1 MIQNIFFSSYVIH
14 QNEKRMR
21 VWKHLLH
28 CVVQWSIER
37 STSNGPK
44 EPFWTLRRRRQ
55 SKAHLKSGVSSFSY
69 RPVYCSNG
77 CSKHYRDGFLPT
89 SFPRL
94 NPLCDWLVAIS
105 SSLIRWCLKAGIV
118 KRHRREVSIVTR
130 HHHHDKA
137 SSQGIIAR
145 HRRKASSKGII
156 ARHRQKPSPKG
167 IKKRHCKRQLI
178 LWKW

>member
-1 MIQNIFFSSYVIH
+1 
-14 QNEKRMR
+14 MR

-118 KRHRREVSIVTR
+118 ERHRPRASSRGIVTR
-130 HHHHDKA
+130 HHQNASSQDIIKRHCHKA
-137 SSQGIIAR
+137 SSQGIVAR
-145 HRRKASSKGII
+145 HRRKASSQGIV
-156 ARHRQKPSPKG
+156 ARHCRKALSQKNIHIWGHP
-167 IKKRHCKRQLI
+167 
-178 LWKW
+178 

>member
-1 MIQNIFFSSYVIH
+1 MLRLDFDPKYLFSSWRAGIGNVWPRDTVFLSLSRDMLNHELPSLSPVSIIH
-14 QNEKRMR
+14 QNEKRIW

-28 CVVQWSIER
+28 CVVHWSIER

-44 EPFWTLRRRRQ
+44 EPFWTLRRRQ

-105 SSLIRWCLKAGIV
+105 SSFIRCCLEAVLNVI
-118 KRHRREVSIVTR
+118 
-130 HHHHDKA
+130 
-137 SSQGIIAR
+137 
-145 HRRKASSKGII
+145 
-156 ARHRQKPSPKG
+156 KP
-167 IKKRHCKRQLI
+167 
-178 LWKW
+178 

>member
-1 MIQNIFFSSYVIH
+1 
-14 QNEKRMR
+14 MR

-28 CVVQWSIER
+28 CVVHWSIER

-44 EPFWTLRRRRQ
+44 EPFWTLRRRQ

-105 SSLIRWCLKAGIV
+105 SSFIRCCLQAV
-118 KRHRREVSIVTR
+118 
-130 HHHHDKA
+130 
-137 SSQGIIAR
+137 R
-145 HRRKASSKGII
+145 HRRKTSSQRNIHIWRQMFLGIFWPTYTYRNQI
-156 ARHRQKPSPKG
+156 LYHISQACLWTCGRGDVSTPSFG
-167 IKKRHCKRQLI
+167 SHLNTISTRG
-178 LWKW
+178 

>member
-1 MIQNIFFSSYVIH
+1 M
-14 QNEKRMR
+14 K

-28 CVVQWSIER
+28 CVVHWSIER

-44 EPFWTLRRRRQ
+44 EPFWTLRRRQ

-105 SSLIRWCLKAGIV
+105 SSFIRCCLQAV
-118 KRHRREVSIVTR
+118 RHRR
-130 HHHHDKA
+130 KA
-137 SSQGIIAR
+137 PSQGIVAR
-145 HRRKASSKGII
+145 HRRKGTFTYGAI
-156 ARHRQKPSPKG
+156 H
-167 IKKRHCKRQLI
+167 KRRRNILRGEGGLKFRCCKL
-178 LWKW
+178 LEGKS